1 MLGGGGKLGSPP
13 LLVAPLTV
21 VNRTCHFKNGG
32 KLKITFTAPL
42 KEESMIE
49 SHSKKVFWEKKLG
62 NKIFGKKVPIFL
74 SLRTNVIGN
83 KVLSFRFLGF
93 FSLK

>member
-1 MLGGGGKLGSPP
+1 
-13 LLVAPLTV
+13 
-21 VNRTCHFKNGG
+21 
-32 KLKITFTAPL
+32 
-42 KEESMIE
+42 MIE

-93 FSLK
+93 FPLK